1 MTAAPS
7 APGLYAGVPEEIY
20 HGGPGL
26 SSSGA
31 RRLLQVTPHRWRW
44 EQDNPKP
51 PSEEM
56 EFGTAVHTLV
66 LGTGAPLVD
75 TGYQKWQTNAAKERV
90 AEIRAAGGVPMRPK
104 DFDAAHTAAANV
116 RAHETASRLL
126 RGGVPELSAYA
137 RDPQS
142 GVMLRARG
150 DYVRFTDPR
159 TALVDDLKTTS
170 ESGPDQFLWSVDKYG
185 YHRQQ
190 AFYEFVFALLGI
202 EIEFVFVVICNV
214 APFEVF
220 VVDLPR
226 RAVDLGERD
235 NRRAIDRYAECVLTD
250 TWPSHADG
258 IHHID
263 LPEKTY
269 RQEEYAR

>member
-1 MTAAPS
+1 MTAPIE
-7 APGLYAGVPEEIY
+7 PGLYAGVPEAVY
-20 HGGPGL
+20 HGGPGI

-44 EQDNPKP
+44 ERENPKP

-66 LGTGAPLVD
+66 LGTGATLVD
-75 TGYQKWQTNAAKERV
+75 TGHQKWNTNVAKARV
-90 AEIRAAGGVPMRPK
+90 AEIRAAGDVPMRPL
-104 DFDAAHTAAANV
+104 DFEAAHTAAANV
-116 RAHETASRLL
+116 RAHESASRLL
-126 RGGVPELSAYA
+126 TGGIPELSAYA
-137 RDPQS
+137 RDPET

-150 DYVRFTDPR
+150 DYVRLRDSHA
-159 TALVDDLKTTS
+159 ALVDDLKTTS
-170 ESGPDQFLWSVDKYG
+170 ESGPDGFLWSVAKYG

-202 EIEFVFVVICNV
+202 EIEFVFIVVCN
-214 APFEVF
+214 APPYEVF

-235 NRRAIDRYAECVLTD
+235 IRRALERYASCVLTD
-250 TWPSHADG
+250 IWPSHADG

-269 RQEEYAR
+269 RQEEWVS